1 MKTISF
7 NDFRAK
13 LSYNDYT
20 AFVYDDGTQQ
30 MYSGGEISDDSI
42 HSFEE
47 GGDISICNMGEL
59 PGIKQVMQENLL
71 EEFKP
76 AENVSD
82 DGYDQMK
89 ENFENNEGEIAFV
102 SNMGTITYMLVW

>member
-13 LSYNDYT
+13 LNYNDYT
-20 AFVYDDGTQQ
+20 AFVYYDGTQQ

-59 PGIKQVMQENLL
+59 PDIKQVMQENLL

-76 AENVSD
+76 AGNVAD

-89 ENFENNEGEIAFV
+89 DNFKNNEGEIAFV
-102 SNMGTITYMLVW
+102 ENMGTITYMLVW

>member
-47 GGDISICNMGEL
+47 GGDISICNMVQASAEY
-59 PGIKQVMQENLL
+59 IIR
-71 EEFKP
+71 EESKSHK
-76 AENVSD
+76 A
-82 DGYDQMK
+82 
-89 ENFENNEGEIAFV
+89 
-102 SNMGTITYMLVW
+102 